1 MVIYEELP
9 LPEPFLS
16 IDLPAQATK
25 SLHETVAPQRIG
37 LWWLDFSTDITHL
50 LPRFGGTSAR
60 LVEAECLTWYAAHLS
75 DVPVLS
81 TLAFSE
87 SGKVWA
93 AVAED

>member
-1 MVIYEELP
+1 M
-9 LPEPFLS
+9 S
-16 IDLPAQATK
+16 NM
-25 SLHETVAPQRIG
+25 
-37 LWWLDFSTDITHL
+37 
-50 LPRFGGTSAR
+50 
-60 LVEAECLTWYAAHLS
+60 YAAYLS